1 MIRNTKKAFTLVELI
16 VVITILAIL
25 GTIAFISLQGYSG
38 EAKNSKVTSDLR
50 NIASAIETAST
61 RNSVTLSQV
70 ATATALTTNEVSGV
84 TFWPNADTLATN
96 AGSGIT
102 YKVANVDF
110 AAIGQNGE
118 DFKDPNSTDA
128 ASNYLFGLV
137 VSPEFKA
144 YQLAG
149 QIIENDVKKARV
161 TGTFFT
167 ASGSSAAWLISAA
180 FSAGSDPTTALLDGG
195 NIGSDATDTLY

>member
-61 RNSVTLSQV
+61 RNSIVLFDIVSWD
-70 ATATALTTNEVSGV
+70 LT
-84 TFWPNADTLATN
+84 ATN
-96 AGSGIT
+96 AASWTFG
-102 YKVANVDF
+102 NVNSNTGATLTAGTNYDVGNVNF
-110 AAIGQNGE
+110 SAIGQNGD
-118 DFKDPNSTDA
+118 DFKDPNSTNA
-128 ASNYLFGLV
+128 ASDYVFAV
-137 VSPEFKA
+137 VTIPTFKS

-149 QIIENDVKKARV
+149 QIVENDVKKARV
-161 TGTFFT
+161 SGTYYRD
-167 ASGSSAAWLISAA
+167 
-180 FSAGSDPTTALLDGG
+180 SAGSDAEWLITAAVWTAASTALVDGG
-195 NIGSDATDTLY
+195 EIGIGAGNNLY